1 MKKHKLVGLSLIAI
15 ITLSLVFATILFN
28 VDTVAETED
37 LLPQKTPITAYQVAE
52 EEITVVERT
61 IGTIEAN
68 QSVNIMAAVS
78 GEVIKLHTYVGDQV
92 NKNEVVMTI
101 RTVSGQEV
109 KVVSPI
115 RGRISTLIPQRGEMI
130 GPMMVAQVVNDS
142 WLIAKTQVTAEQLK
156 QLKLLD
162 TVRLYLDGD
171 EERLLNGYV
180 GHINDVATTRSG
192 LYEVE
197 VEIISATN
205 NVAVGEFAYIDFV
218 ISEEAFL
225 VVPKQVVKVKD
236 DTYTVYRIDGD
247 QVSEQVVEVGPER
260 DGKIAILSGL
270 DNTML
275 VASLGNQYLEDGELV
290 EVMN

>member
-1 MKKHKLVGLSLIAI
+1 MKKNKILGLSLIAI

-52 EEITVVERT
+52 EEMTVVERT
-61 IGTIEAN
+61 IGTIEPN

-156 QLKLLD
+156 QLNLLD

-171 EERLLNGYV
+171 EDRLLNGYV

-197 VEIISATN
+197 VEIISATKD
-205 NVAVGEFAYIDFV
+205 VAVGEFAYIDFI
-218 ISEEAFL
+218 ISESQFL
-225 VVPKQVVKVKD
+225 VVPKQVVKINNDKF
-236 DTYTVYRIDGD
+236 TVYRIDGD
-247 QVSEQVVEVGPER
+247 QAVEQVVEVGPEQ

>member
-1 MKKHKLVGLSLIAI
+1 MKKNKLLGLSLIAI

-61 IGTIEAN
+61 IGTIEPN

-156 QLKLLD
+156 QLNLLD

-171 EERLLNGYV
+171 EDRLLNGYV

-197 VEIISATN
+197 VEIISATKD
-205 NVAVGEFAYIDFV
+205 VAVGEFAYIDFI
-218 ISEEAFL
+218 ISESQFL
-225 VVPKQVVKVKD
+225 VVPKQVVKINNDKF
-236 DTYTVYRIDGD
+236 TVYRIDGD
-247 QVSEQVVEVGPER
+247 QVVEQVVEVGPEQ